1 MAALAGRCRVNLW
14 VLALIV
20 GAAAAAAIGLMYL
33 IRRRS
38 RVDHFFVEIERGAGV
53 FAVIGTAFAVILAFV
68 VLEAFGSFN
77 DARTGAE
84 QEASLLVQI
93 SRNAEFFPPDERDLL
108 EGDLICYGRS
118 VIYLEW
124 PAMKDG
130 RRSPVTQTW
139 VVRFQGN
146 LKQVTVENPKQEA
159 AFLTL
164 LDQADQRTDARR
176 ARLTEANRALPA
188 PVWFFLAIGAV
199 MTIGFALF
207 FADRRE
213 HFIVQGFLIGAV
225 TTLVVS
231 GLLLV
236 WFLDH
241 PYENQTGSIKPDEM
255 QRLLPIIEAEHGDA
269 PLPCDEH
276 GNHVHHPV

>member
-1 MAALAGRCRVNLW
+1 MNLW
-14 VLALIV
+14 ALALIV
-20 GAAAAAAIGLMYL
+20 GGAAAAAVGLMYL
-33 IRRRS
+33 IRNRS

-53 FAVIGTAFAVILAFV
+53 FAMIGTAFAVILAFV

-84 QEASLLVQI
+84 QEASLLVQM
-93 SRNAEFFPPDERDLL
+93 SRTAEFFPPEQRDAM
-108 EGDLICYGRS
+108 EADLICYGRS
-118 VIYLEW
+118 VIHDEW
-124 PAMKDG
+124 PRLQDG
-130 RRSPVTQTW
+130 QRSPLVQMW
-139 VVRFQGN
+139 VVRFQGE
-146 LKQVTVENPKQEA
+146 LKQLSVQDPKQEA

-176 ARLTEANRALPA
+176 ARLTEANRDLPA
-188 PVWFFLAIGAV
+188 PVWFFLAVGAA

-213 HFIVQGFLIGAV
+213 HFIVQGFLIAAV
-225 TTLVVS
+225 TVLVVS

-241 PYENQTGSIKPDEM
+241 PYENRSGSIKPDEM
-255 QRLLPIIEAEHGDA
+255 ERLLPIVEHEHMDVT
-269 PLPCDEH
+269 LPCDQN
-276 GNHVHHPV
+276 GHPPARPA

>member
-1 MAALAGRCRVNLW
+1 
-14 VLALIV
+14 
-20 GAAAAAAIGLMYL
+20 MYL

-38 RVDHFFVEIERGAGV
+38 RVDHFFVEIKRGAGV

-77 DARTGAE
+77 DGRTGAE
-84 QEASLLVQI
+84 QEASLLVTI
-93 SRNAEFFPPDERDLL
+93 SRTAEFFPPEQRDAI

-118 VIYLEW
+118 VIEDEW
-124 PAMKDG
+124 PLLESGK
-130 RRSPVTQTW
+130 RSPVVQSW
-139 VVRFQGN
+139 VVHFQGD
-146 LKQVTVENPKQEA
+146 LKQLEPESPKEEA

-176 ARLTEANRALPA
+176 ARLTEANRDLPA
-188 PVWFFLAIGAV
+188 PIWFFLGIGAA

-213 HFIVQGFLIGAV
+213 HFIVQGFLIAAV
-225 TTLVVS
+225 TVLVVS

-241 PYENQTGSIKPDEM
+241 PYVNSAGSIKPDEM
-255 QRLLPIIEAEHGDA
+255 ERLLPI
-269 PLPCDEH
+269 
-276 GNHVHHPV
+276 